1 MPGPRSGSETN
12 PERDP
17 DATERPTNVRPRPNV
32 ASVGMSGF
40 RKRLETIVYWVLLV
54 VVVGLVAW
62 FLVSSITGNDSAKN
76 AEATAIATRFA
87 PETATAAAER

>member
-1 MPGPRSGSETN
+1 MPGPRSGSEAN
-12 PERDP
+12 PEGDP
-17 DATERPTNVRPRPNV
+17 GAVEKPTTVRPRPNV
-32 ASVGMSGF
+32 ASVGLSGF
-40 RKRLETIVYWVLLV
+40 RKRFETIAYWMLLV

-62 FLVSSITGNDSAKN
+62 FLVSSVTGNDSAKD

>member
-12 PERDP
+12 PEPDP
-17 DATERPTNVRPRPNV
+17 GAVERPTRVRPRPNV

-40 RKRLETIVYWVLLV
+40 RKRFQTIVYWVLLM

-62 FLVSSITGNDSAKN
+62 FLVSSVTGDDSAKD